1 MENKKINTPFL
12 NLLKEENLRKIN
24 IDAQLI
30 PIFKIVISK
39 LNDYFL
45 EHDLMNAKN
54 LNDLFNIYLLTQ
66 NNGQLKIKTGDLT
79 YQGAASGEYSHENNT
94 ITLKCN
100 GNDSEQLISSLCHEF
115 IHFMVMADSNSFNA
129 KISDSE
135 FFNEGLTEKL
145 VSDVIHGGKFIS
157 GYNREVQ
164 MAEFYILM
172 ANNKNPYQYFLRDQF
187 YFDDDY
193 NAPPNL
199 IRSSE
204 KFNDDNKLESIQEIQ
219 RVIIRSAL
227 DEYSIYSLNDYINL
241 ITKINKRP
249 YFDGQYIDSLFERI
263 TDKYLM
269 FSDFKEEEKDNIKQ
283 ALLIFCKLSNKKELY
298 GDNEVAEFLIDD
310 LHIAFDK
317 QANHYNEY
325 PLSGNVKRGQ
335 VGFDGQYINITHKDK
350 MYKIKLED
358 MKCKNWSI
366 IYDEYLNQLEN
377 MIHNSKNNHRVK

>member
-1 MENKKINTPFL
+1 M
-12 NLLKEENLRKIN
+12 
-24 IDAQLI
+24 
-30 PIFKIVISK
+30 
-39 LNDYFL
+39 
-45 EHDLMNAKN
+45 
-54 LNDLFNIYLLTQ
+54 
-66 NNGQLKIKTGDLT
+66 
-79 YQGAASGEYSHENNT
+79 
-94 ITLKCN
+94 
-100 GNDSEQLISSLCHEF
+100 
-115 IHFMVMADSNSFNA
+115 
-129 KISDSE
+129 
-135 FFNEGLTEKL
+135 
-145 VSDVIHGGKFIS
+145 
-157 GYNREVQ
+157 
-164 MAEFYILM
+164 
-172 ANNKNPYQYFLRDQF
+172 
-187 YFDDDY
+187 
-193 NAPPNL
+193 
-199 IRSSE
+199 
-204 KFNDDNKLESIQEIQ
+204 
-219 RVIIRSAL
+219 
-227 DEYSIYSLNDYINL
+227 
-241 ITKINKRP
+241 KRP